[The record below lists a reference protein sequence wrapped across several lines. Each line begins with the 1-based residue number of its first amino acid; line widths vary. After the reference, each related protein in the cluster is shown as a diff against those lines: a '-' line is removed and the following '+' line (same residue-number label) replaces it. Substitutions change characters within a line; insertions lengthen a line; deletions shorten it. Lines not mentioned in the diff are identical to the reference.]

1 MPNGEWAV
9 FPELLSKGGAGT
21 TIDIVN
27 FIKNGAANGKEL
39 VYCMYN
45 NYNGSGFVYAAKDNF
60 KYYYPYNIPLDY
72 TISYKIT

>member
-9 FPELLSKGGAGT
+9 FPDLLKKDGGTA
-21 TIDIVN
+21 IDIVS
-27 FIKNGAANGKEL
+27 FIKKGVANGKEL

-60 KYYYPYNIPLDY
+60 KYYNPYNIPLDY